1 MPGLLVFQF
10 INLGSVMHG
19 LSAFQ
24 LVKPVC
30 LACCP
35 MVFQFV
41 NVWFLRCELFAKRT
55 AYGRVYV
62 SGYVL

>member
-1 MPGLLVFQF
+1 MPGLLVFQ
-10 INLGSVMHG
+10 
-19 LSAFQ
+19 
-24 LVKPVC
+24 LVKPVYLVC
-30 LACCP
+30 SP

-41 NVWFLRCELFAKRT
+41 NVWSLRCELFAKRT